1 MADVDVDVEHTF
13 LVNSLSESWG
23 STTGPGP
30 VDQAGTMKMKR
41 EEEEE
46 EEDDDDEVKEG
57 EDQMATLEF
66 PAGFSLLARIGSS
79 RDSDETKTYWLGDPT
94 RGPN

>member
-13 LVNSLSESWG
+13 LVNSLSVSWG

-94 RGPN
+94 RGTN